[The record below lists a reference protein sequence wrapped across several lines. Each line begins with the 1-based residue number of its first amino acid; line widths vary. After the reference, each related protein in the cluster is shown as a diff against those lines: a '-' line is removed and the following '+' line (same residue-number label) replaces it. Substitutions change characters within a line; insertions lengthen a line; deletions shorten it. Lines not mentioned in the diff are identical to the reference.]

1 MARPQDDRQ
10 PRRTLRTVL
19 GLNAGLAA
27 ALGIGGVSADSSA
40 LLANALDNASD
51 AAVYL
56 ISFLAIGRAGTWKRG
71 AARAS
76 GIMLLVFAVGVLVDA
91 VRRVITGTEPIGL
104 TMMALALV
112 AAVVNLICLQ
122 LIRRQ
127 HSGDVNMKAAE
138 TFSFNDF
145 ASNGGILVA
154 GGLVLWL
161 DQAWP
166 DLVVG
171 VLVAAIAIKGGVEIL
186 RDANAASDHPQER
199 AS

>member
-10 PRRTLRTVL
+10 QRRTLLTVL

-91 VRRVITGTEPIGL
+91 VRRVITGTEPIGP

-122 LIRRQ
+122 FIRRQ

>member
-1 MARPQDDRQ
+1 MARPQDGRQ
-10 PRRTLRTVL
+10 RRTLLTVL

-91 VRRVITGTEPIGL
+91 VRRVITGTEPIGP

-122 LIRRQ
+122 FIRRQ